1 MGEDTGVTEQSPQTE
16 NRPLKDL
23 ADKAKDAVDGFDF
36 DERTIEQIAQRPLE
50 RRTWQET
57 LYLLSTIPAGIVAT
71 FCWSIGGPLATP
83 LAITLIGIPLVA
95 LMFVLFRWFARF
107 ERKRVKLLGEEPIE
121 SSYAELTGNPLDK
134 AIAFLS
140 DVQTWK
146 DMGWMLVLSLFAL
159 PFAVLALGTWL
170 IAAAWI
176 IYPLWGW
183 WVPTDFSPIGWLSP
197 YDTKAIVVFA
207 TIPVG
212 ILMLVV
218 ASWICAGLTYA
229 LTTISKLLL
238 GPHNDQ
244 KLQGRVTELERTRK
258 QSVSQQTTEMTRI
271 ERDLHDGA
279 QARLVALAMDLGMAE
294 QKIEEDPEA
303 AKQLLAEARDEAQ
316 RTLQELR
323 DLVRG
328 IGPQILRDKGLN
340 DALVPIAAR
349 SPIPVSIE
357 IDLDERPGEAPE
369 TAAYFV
375 ASESLANAIKHSQAK
390 QINLNIW
397 RHEDWLYVRVSDNG
411 VGGAKLDD
419 SSGLQGL
426 KARVEAVDGRF
437 IVESPSGGPTI
448 IDAWLPFKETSSE

>member
-1 MGEDTGVTEQSPQTE
+1 MNEQTE

-23 ADKAKDAVDGFDF
+23 ADKAKEAVDGFDF
-36 DERTIEQIAQRPLE
+36 NERTVEQIAQRPLE

-57 LYLLSTIPAGIVAT
+57 LYLLTTIPAGIVAT
-71 FCWSIGGPLATP
+71 ICWSFAGPLATP
-83 LAITLIGIPLVA
+83 LAITLVGIPLVA
-95 LMFVLFRWFARF
+95 LMFVFFRWFARF
-107 ERKRVKLLGEEPIE
+107 ERRRPKLLGEPPIDSAYE
-121 SSYAELTGNPLDK
+121 ELKGNPLEK
-134 AIAFLS
+134 AIGFLS

-146 DMGWMLVLSLFAL
+146 DMGWMLVLSLFAM

-176 IYPLWGW
+176 VYPLWGW
-183 WVPTDFSPIGWLSP
+183 WVPADFSPVAWLSP
-197 YDTKAIVVFA
+197 FDAKFIIVFA

-212 ILMLVV
+212 IVMLIV
-218 ASWICAGLTYA
+218 AAWICAGLTYA
-229 LTTISKLLL
+229 LTTISRLLL
-238 GPHNDQ
+238 GPHSGQ
-244 KLQGRVTELERTRK
+244 ELQGRVSELERTRK
-258 QSVSQQTTEMTRI
+258 QTVSQQTTEMTRI

-294 QKIEEDPEA
+294 SKIEEDPEA

-328 IGPQILRDKGLN
+328 IGPQILRDKGLK
-340 DALVPIAAR
+340 DALVPVAAR
-349 SPIPVSIE
+349 SPIPVAIE
-357 IDLDERPGEAPE
+357 IDLDERPGQAPE

-375 ASESLANAIKHSQAK
+375 ASEALANAIKHSGAT

-397 RHEDWLYVRVSDNG
+397 RHDDWLYARVSDNG
-411 VGGAKLDD
+411 VGGATLEG

-437 IVESPSGGPTI
+437 IVDSPSGGPTI
-448 IDAWLPFKETSSE
+448 IDAWLPFQETSSA